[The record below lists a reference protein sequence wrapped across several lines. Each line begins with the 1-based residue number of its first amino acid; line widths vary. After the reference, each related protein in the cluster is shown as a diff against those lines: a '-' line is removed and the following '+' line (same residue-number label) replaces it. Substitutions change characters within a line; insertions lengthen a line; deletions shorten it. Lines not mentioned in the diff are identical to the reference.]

1 MRDIWKDRLTRKR
14 SNSACPPTHINTQSS
29 ATYYYKWK
37 IFEVT
42 TLDQVSEYVPSLR
55 PLESYFIWIISP
67 KFPPP
72 ALETISSHPG
82 ISSISQSSRDNHRF
96 DSNKMNFLLVPELLG
111 VQLNTVPISWAFL
124 RKPKDP
130 NFEIST
136 RHQVSI
142 NASKTTN
149 FSLFYLWIETHEGLL
164 HEKLI
169 FHWFRSL

>member
-96 DSNKMNFLLVPELLG
+96 DSNNMNFLLVPELFSG
-111 VQLNTVPISWAFL
+111 EWPENDDASGS
-124 RKPKDP
+124 
-130 NFEIST
+130 EISILRT
-136 RHQVSI
+136 FWLVDISLALLLVDTSPSALWLACNIMRHKI
-142 NASKTTN
+142 
-149 FSLFYLWIETHEGLL
+149 
-164 HEKLI
+164 LI
-169 FHWFRSL
+169 RNIAICRQRFCDT